1 MTDLKWT
8 PVTIRLGEIEPWSD
22 NPRMSTKAQA
32 ERLIQSE
39 RELGQVQTV
48 AVGPVQDNGK
58 HPLYDGH
65 QRVSAWFTI
74 KGADFELTALQSNR
88 PLTEDERRK
97 MAVLLHTA
105 TGGWNWDKL
114 SGWRVGELK
123 EWGLVNQENVKGWNT
138 DALNVKELLKAEQET
153 QDAEPQIDRAAE
165 LLEKWGV
172 QTGDLWQIG
181 EHRLICGDSS
191 IRADVERLLCGEK
204 AALVMADP
212 PYNVKYTGGS
222 TNDKARAEIYQDDM
236 TDEQYT
242 EWLSI
247 LLGNGFEFSDDKA
260 ALLLWFASAKMRC
273 ILDGFEGGGWTAR
286 TLIVWNKLKAH
297 YGALGAQYKHKYE
310 PMWYCHKPHQ
320 APRFFGETN
329 ETTVWDFEQPRV
341 NELHPTMKPIEL
353 YERCVKNH
361 SEVGDVVIE
370 LFSGSGTTIVACENL
385 HRKARAI
392 ELDPKYVAV
401 ALERMAQAFPELEI
415 KRL

>member
-8 PVTIRLGEIEPWSD
+8 PVTIRLGQIEPWSD

-138 DALNVKELLKAEQET
+138 DALNVRELITEEMSEAEAFGNLPNEDRAPFQQMTFTLHDTQAEQVREAVKLAKAQGEFVDSENENSNGNALARICET
-153 QDAEPQIDRAAE
+153 YLTEH
-165 LLEKWGV
+165 
-172 QTGDLWQIG
+172 GDG
-181 EHRLICGDSS
+181 
-191 IRADVERLLCGEK
+191 
-204 AALVMADP
+204 
-212 PYNVKYTGGS
+212 
-222 TNDKARAEIYQDDM
+222 
-236 TDEQYT
+236 
-242 EWLSI
+242 
-247 LLGNGFEFSDDKA
+247 
-260 ALLLWFASAKMRC
+260 
-273 ILDGFEGGGWTAR
+273 
-286 TLIVWNKLKAH
+286 
-297 YGALGAQYKHKYE
+297 
-310 PMWYCHKPHQ
+310 
-320 APRFFGETN
+320 
-329 ETTVWDFEQPRV
+329 
-341 NELHPTMKPIEL
+341 
-353 YERCVKNH
+353 
-361 SEVGDVVIE
+361 
-370 LFSGSGTTIVACENL
+370 
-385 HRKARAI
+385 
-392 ELDPKYVAV
+392 
-401 ALERMAQAFPELEI
+401 
-415 KRL
+415 